1 MISFFGPPF
10 GFMANL
16 LRPERLIVMKQYKLC
31 KIIVMERLS
40 AKKKKEKY
48 ERRDDCFGLTVL
60 TESSMPIMKDTLQD

>member
-1 MISFFGPPF
+1 
-10 GFMANL
+10 
-16 LRPERLIVMKQYKLC
+16 MKQYKLC